1 MSTIELQRNDCLSQR
16 GQGLTLRF
24 AGRFSNA
31 RGLEMEVKNNEIS
44 VNIAVIEREGE
55 QSTSS
60 LVSRVIERD
69 ENQIR

>member
-1 MSTIELQRNDCLSQR
+1 
-16 GQGLTLRF
+16 
-24 AGRFSNA
+24 
-31 RGLEMEVKNNEIS
+31 MEVKNNEIS